1 MTILT
6 IASTKGGCGKTTIS
20 RIISAILS
28 DSGYSV
34 AGVDADIN
42 RSFSRWQDIYQGS
55 KPATIVHE
63 IDHSKIVRLCRD
75 LAQKH
80 DVVIVDTAGFGNQAQ
95 IFAIGA
101 SNAVLIPS
109 LTSADDVAEAV
120 KTVRLVQS
128 ASEMTQR
135 EIPYRVVLSGFS
147 GATNVAS
154 HVSEEFRKAGLP
166 LMQRHL
172 SHLVGYKELSFG
184 IPLTRGAR
192 LEASM
197 MVDELIEIGFLPP
210 DPAERGEEEAA

>member
-1 MTILT
+1 
-6 IASTKGGCGKTTIS
+6 
-20 RIISAILS
+20 
-28 DSGYSV
+28 
-34 AGVDADIN
+34 
-42 RSFSRWQDIYQGS
+42 
-55 KPATIVHE
+55 VHE